1 MFEAL
6 KDFDREIF
14 LFLNGLHQPWLDQAM
29 FYMTKAVF
37 WIPVYILLLYLIA
50 KTYSWK
56 IMLWSLLGLAVVI
69 TLGDRISVELFKEVF
84 QRYRPS
90 RNLEIGP
97 IVHVVNDYRG
107 GLYGFVSSHA
117 TNFFAISTYV
127 ALLLRKRYPL
137 IVPLLILWA
146 SFICYTRIYLG
157 VHYPSD
163 ILAGSLLGTTIGFSV
178 YKLFKYLVLKER

>member
-1 MFEAL
+1 
-6 KDFDREIF
+6 
-14 LFLNGLHQPWLDQAM
+14 
-29 FYMTKAVF
+29 
-37 WIPVYILLLYLIA
+37 VYILLLYLIA

-107 GLYGFVSSHA
+107 GLYGFESSHA

-157 VHYPSD
+157 VHYPAD